1 MGNISVERI
10 VNYYDNQKGNITMGY
25 DGFVDEVWNITRP
38 GGTGDSRFFEKI
50 SDFANALLER
60 GSGGMGFGS
69 VMKRRSHGG
78 FTANTGKAV
87 GHLGG
92 NLTLLGA
99 FGLDEIDSAYD
110 ELRGFNIISLGEPT
124 YNTIYEFLDGKV
136 FMGSHKVDRKPT
148 VPRTWDFFVKTMGM
162 DGLRKAFSDADVV
175 GFGYLGNVQVFEE
188 IITNLVNNF
197 LAEGRCSRMVYDFG
211 NIQGRSKDEVLGI
224 LKSLS
229 VLNKKVPM
237 TLSMNEHEGKILFS
251 YLGRDFTWDKPLPS
265 AENDIAYV
273 RDQVDL
279 DELLIHTPFF
289 AIGASASEG
298 AAVVKQ
304 RNATETV
311 ITTGAGDNFNG
322 GYISTCVQKGVL
334 SLPERLFTAN
344 AVTGSY
350 VRNGNSPK
358 KDALRTEMEQL
369 IKEI

>member
-1 MGNISVERI
+1 MGNINVERI
-10 VNYYDNQKGNITMGY
+10 NNYYENQKGNITMGY
-25 DGFVDEVWNITRP
+25 DGFVDEVWNIARP

-78 FTANTGKAV
+78 FAANTGKAV

-99 FGLDEIDSAYD
+99 FGLEEIDPAFN
-110 ELRGFNIISLGEPT
+110 ELLKFNTISLGDPN
-124 YNTIYEFLDGKV
+124 YNTIYEFWDGKV
-136 FMGSHKVDRKPT
+136 FMGGHRIDRKPP
-148 VPRTWDFFVKTMGM
+148 VPRTWDFFVESMGM
-162 DGLRKAFSDADVV
+162 DGLRKAFADADVV

-188 IITNLVNNF
+188 IITNLINNF
-197 LAEGRCSRMVYDFG
+197 LAEGRCTRMVYDFA
-211 NIQGRSKDEVLGI
+211 NIQGRAKDEILGI
-224 LKSLS
+224 LKVLS
-229 VLNKKVPM
+229 VLNKRVPM

-251 YLGRDFTWDKPLPS
+251 FFGRDFTWDKPLAS
-265 AENDIAYV
+265 AEADISYV
-273 RDQVDL
+273 REQVGL

-289 AIGASASEG
+289 AVGASASEG
-298 AAVVKQ
+298 AAIVKQ

-350 VRNGNSPK
+350 VRNGNSPD
-358 KDALRTEMEQL
+358 KDALRLEMEQL